1 MKILLLVEGLTA
13 AAGTE
18 RIATEVA
25 NALAGEGHQVRF
37 AICSSS
43 PSSYFPLADGIQL
56 HGIAPS
62 FGLRHRLKAIRG
74 LRRLIRELRPDVLVN
89 VAIPMGQI
97 SLPAFI
103 GLRHR
108 PAIVAWEHFSLN
120 AGSKLGY
127 WFRIASA
134 LACTRTIVLT
144 DADRNSYPRWCRGKV
159 MRIYNFSTIGHTTLS
174 PLDANVVLS
183 IGRLNPQKQFDALL
197 RAWARVG
204 AARTGW
210 TLRIVGNGKEKETLA
225 RLADELGITDST
237 EFRPAT
243 PQIADHYR
251 EAAIYV
257 MSSRYEGLPM
267 VLIEAKCFGLPCVS
281 FDCPN
286 GSGEIIRHDTD
297 GLLVTSGDVEGLA
310 AALRRLMTDRKLIRQ
325 FGKAANDDAQQRFS
339 RGNVIVQWEQLLTK
353 ITSR

>member
-1 MKILLLVEGLTA
+1 
-13 AAGTE
+13 
-18 RIATEVA
+18 
-25 NALAGEGHQVRF
+25 
-37 AICSSS
+37 
-43 PSSYFPLADGIQL
+43 
-56 HGIAPS
+56 
-62 FGLRHRLKAIRG
+62 
-74 LRRLIRELRPDVLVN
+74 
-89 VAIPMGQI
+89 MGQI

-108 PAIVAWEHFSLN
+108 PAIVAWEHFNLN

-144 DADRNSYPRWCRGKV
+144 DADRNSYPRWCRRKV
-159 MRIYNFSTIGHTTLS
+159 TRIYNFSTIGHTALS
-174 PLDANVVLS
+174 SLDTNVALS

-197 RAWARVG
+197 RVWARVG

-210 TLRIVGNGKEKETLA
+210 TLRVVGDGEEKETLA
-225 RLADELGITDST
+225 RLADELGITDSI

-267 VLIEAKCFGLPCVS
+267 VLIEAKCFGLPSVS

-286 GSGEIIRHDTD
+286 GPDEIIRHDTD

-325 FGKAANDDAQQRFS
+325 FGKAANNDAQQRFN
-339 RGNVIVQWEQLLTK
+339 RENVIMQWEQLLTK

>member
-210 TLRIVGNGKEKETLA
+210 TLRIVGNGKEKRHSPGSRTNWESRT
-225 RLADELGITDST
+225 RPSSDQPPRKSPTITG
-237 EFRPAT
+237 RPPYT
-243 PQIADHYR
+243 
-251 EAAIYV
+251 
-257 MSSRYEGLPM
+257 
-267 VLIEAKCFGLPCVS
+267 
-281 FDCPN
+281 
-286 GSGEIIRHDTD
+286 
-297 GLLVTSGDVEGLA
+297 
-310 AALRRLMTDRKLIRQ
+310 
-325 FGKAANDDAQQRFS
+325 
-339 RGNVIVQWEQLLTK
+339 
-353 ITSR
+353 

>member
-144 DADRNSYPRWCRGKV
+144 DAAATAIP
-159 MRIYNFSTIGHTTLS
+159 
-174 PLDANVVLS
+174 A
-183 IGRLNPQKQFDALL
+183 
-197 RAWARVG
+197 G
-204 AARTGW
+204 AG
-210 TLRIVGNGKEKETLA
+210 EK
-225 RLADELGITDST
+225 
-237 EFRPAT
+237 
-243 PQIADHYR
+243 
-251 EAAIYV
+251 
-257 MSSRYEGLPM
+257 
-267 VLIEAKCFGLPCVS
+267 
-281 FDCPN
+281 
-286 GSGEIIRHDTD
+286 
-297 GLLVTSGDVEGLA
+297 
-310 AALRRLMTDRKLIRQ
+310 
-325 FGKAANDDAQQRFS
+325 
-339 RGNVIVQWEQLLTK
+339 
-353 ITSR
+353 